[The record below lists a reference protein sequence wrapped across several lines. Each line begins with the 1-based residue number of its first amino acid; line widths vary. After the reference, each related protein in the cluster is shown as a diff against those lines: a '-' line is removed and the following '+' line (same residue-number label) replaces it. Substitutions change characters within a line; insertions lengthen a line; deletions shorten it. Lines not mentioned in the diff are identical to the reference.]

1 MLSVT
6 STKHPQIW
14 YDMEVKDLERVSTG
28 IILITRTCAALISL
42 TPKKKFRKSALDFV
56 YIVGQLKSL
65 QKVCYYS
72 ETINLE
78 GQCLKIPLL
87 RKWVDPFTHRKECDL
102 VITFFWSSVKA
113 ASIVK

>member
-65 QKVCYYS
+65 QRFVIIQK
-72 ETINLE
+72 
-78 GQCLKIPLL
+78 PLIY
-87 RKWVDPFTHRKECDL
+87 RDSVSRYPFENM
-102 VITFFWSSVKA
+102 S
-113 ASIVK
+113 

>member
-42 TPKKKFRKSALDFV
+42 TPKES
-56 YIVGQLKSL
+56 
-65 QKVCYYS
+65 S
-72 ETINLE
+72 EKLHMIL
-78 GQCLKIPLL
+78 
-87 RKWVDPFTHRKECDL
+87 FTL
-102 VITFFWSSVKA
+102 WGN
-113 ASIVK
+113 